1 MSEPGPSA
9 PEGAD
14 VTRAALRPLPWRQI
28 LAWAFVGM
36 ALGTVLVL
44 ADLRSSSD
52 TTGGLVHTGPTG
64 PASELIATDFPDQ
77 PQFTY
82 GESDGPMFYA
92 VARDFWDFD
101 RAAESLDRPRYRLNR
116 PFYPFLG
123 WLLHPTGGGD
133 GLVRSL
139 FLVNV
144 GAMFLAALAMGAL
157 SSTLRGPPW
166 LGVLAPIIP
175 GAQMA
180 VRIECSDLLA
190 SALMLAAAVLFIR
203 NRWVAATAV
212 AVAAVLTKEPV
223 LLTFLGLALWR
234 RDRRGLAI
242 AAVPAVV
249 YGLWALSIRL
259 RVPDSGQDI
268 IEFGPPF
275 VGIVDSIRLT
285 WSQGD
290 NTYALMAFVALVVLS
305 VIGLRRSGL
314 AHPLAPALLLNLAL
328 ISLLSITPIGLSRN
342 GPRSVLPALLLA
354 VVMVATPKA
363 LAAVGRG
370 TPRRTRAD
378 DPASADASPGGA
390 GTVAP
395 A

>member
-1 MSEPGPSA
+1 MNGPAAATGPQEPTPPPGAVA
-9 PEGAD
+9 P
-14 VTRAALRPLPWRQI
+14 LRPLPWRPI
-28 LAWAFVGM
+28 LLWAL
-36 ALGTVLVL
+36 LGTVLGTALVL
-44 ADLRSSSD
+44 LDLRSSSD
-52 TTGGLVHTGPTG
+52 VTGGLVHTGPTG

-92 VARDFWDFD
+92 IARDFWDFD

-123 WLLHPTGGGD
+123 WLAHPTGGGD
-133 GLVRSL
+133 GLVRAL

-144 GAMFLAALAMGAL
+144 GAMFVAAVAL
-157 SSTLRGPPW
+157 SSLSATLRGPPW
-166 LGVLAPIIP
+166 LGVLAPLVP

-190 SALMLAAAVLFIR
+190 SALMLAAVVLFVR
-203 NRWVAATAV
+203 NRWVWAIAV

-223 LLTFLGLALWR
+223 LLTFLGLAAWR
-234 RDRRGLAI
+234 RDRRGVLL
-242 AAVPAVV
+242 AVV
-249 YGLWALSIRL
+249 PVATYGLWALWIRT
-259 RVPDSGQDI
+259 RVPDSGQDV

-275 VGIVDSIRLT
+275 VGIVDSVRLT

-290 NTYALMAFVALVVLS
+290 NGYALLTFVALVVLT
-305 VIGLRRSGL
+305 VVGLRRSGL
-314 AHPLAPALLLNLAL
+314 GHPLVPALVLNLAL

-354 VVMVATPKA
+354 IAIVATPRAASVVGGFA
-363 LAAVGRG
+363 LPDALRPSRRRHAA
-370 TPRRTRAD
+370 A
-378 DPASADASPGGA
+378 A
-390 GTVAP
+390 
-395 A
+395 